1 MSTTSVP
8 STSGVDPRFLLSE
21 FDSSGQS
28 AASFAR
34 SKGIAAWR
42 LYHAL
47 QKRSEKARSACASAR
62 ATPSVLV
69 PVRVADAKPVQP
81 AAALELHVAGG
92 HRVVIGADFDAP
104 TLRRLLEALAS
115 C

>member
-1 MSTTSVP
+1 MNPTSAP
-8 STSGVDPRFLLSE
+8 STSPLDPHSLLAE

-34 SKGIAAWR
+34 SKGIAVWR

-47 QKRSEKARSACASAR
+47 QKRSEKARSACASAH
-62 ATPSVLV
+62 ATPPILV
-69 PVRVADAKPVQP
+69 PVHVVDAKPVQS